1 MLASA
6 NTDYG
11 LSRKPQRVDIKVCIY
26 FVTALANGITI
37 VVTLS
42 RVATDFNA
50 HRWLTE
56 AVHRLPYV
64 LPQGIVMTT
73 LHEDLRD
80 DVRMLGEYL
89 GQTIA
94 THKGQDFLDTI
105 ETIRKLS
112 KAGRSSG
119 QPADDE
125 LLETLSQLN
134 DDELLPVA
142 RAFTQFLNLANIAEE
157 HHRVRRRSGVMD
169 ACTSDSFCGL
179 LGRLLHKGLSKQE
192 LAETVKEMDV
202 ELVLTAHPTEVN
214 RRTLIQKFDS
224 ITDCLQRI
232 DRGEN
237 VRHRL
242 RELISQAWHTDAI
255 RKQRPT
261 PVDEAK
267 WGFAVIENSLWEA
280 VPVFLRHID
289 QQLFDATD
297 EHLPLTHSPVRFAS
311 WMGGDRDGNP
321 NVTSVVTEKV
331 LLLSRWMAADLYLKD
346 IDTLRSELSMNQ
358 CSAALR
364 AQVGEHP
371 EPYRE
376 LLRGVRDSLRMTKFW
391 ATELLDG
398 RLCETDDVY
407 LQPEQ
412 LLDPLLL
419 IEASLREC
427 GMEVIAEGL
436 LTDTIRRVACFG
448 MTLVKL
454 DIRQNSDRHME
465 VFDELTGY
473 YGLGCYSEWSEVNK
487 QAFLLKELQEKR
499 PLLPRDWQPSDNV
512 REVLDTCRVVAREEQ
527 SSLGSYVISMA
538 SQPSDVLAVIL
549 LLQECGIQHNI
560 RVAPLFE
567 TLDDLDNA
575 ESCIR
580 QLLDIPWYKLYTEGH
595 QEVMIGYSDSSKD
608 AGQLAAAWGQYRA
621 QEALTR
627 LCKEHDT
634 HLTLFHGRGGT
645 VGRGGGP
652 SHTAILAQPPGSV
665 AGSLRVTEQ
674 GEMIRFK
681 FGVPE
686 IAVRNL
692 ELYTSAT
699 LEASLAPAPEP
710 KPEWRDLMDNLAGSG
725 LQSYRS
731 IVREDAQF
739 VPYFRAATPEQ
750 ELAKLPLGSRP
761 AKRRADGGVES
772 LRAIPW
778 IFAWTQIRLMLP
790 AWLGSD
796 TALQKALDEGRFDLV
811 QTMRREWPFFQSY
824 IDMLE
829 MVVAKADAN
838 IAAYYEKRLVS
849 EELGVLGADL
859 RNRLSN
865 TVELVKKIKQQDE
878 LLQEN
883 PIIRQSID
891 VRNPYIDPLH
901 FLQAELLHRDRNQP
915 DERLEQALMITMAGI
930 SAGMRNTG

>member
-1 MLASA
+1 
-6 NTDYG
+6 
-11 LSRKPQRVDIKVCIY
+11 
-26 FVTALANGITI
+26 
-37 VVTLS
+37 
-42 RVATDFNA
+42 
-50 HRWLTE
+50 
-56 AVHRLPYV
+56 
-64 LPQGIVMTT
+64 MTT

-80 DVRMLGEYL
+80 DVRMLGECL

-94 THKGQDFLDTI
+94 AHKGQQFLDKI
-105 ETIRKLS
+105 EAIRALS
-112 KAGRSSG
+112 KAGRSSVKG
-119 QPADDE
+119 ADDE
-125 LLETLSQLN
+125 LLKALSELE

-142 RAFTQFLNLANIAEE
+142 RAFTQFLNLSNVAEE
-157 HHRVRRRSGVMD
+157 HHRVRRRSGVLD
-169 ACTSDSFCGL
+169 VCTSDSFCGL
-179 LGRLLHKGLSKQE
+179 IGRLQQQGISKQQI
-192 LAETVKEMDV
+192 AKTVSEMDV

-232 DRGEN
+232 DRGEDL
-237 VRHRL
+237 RHRL
-242 RELISQAWHTDAI
+242 HELISQAWHTDTI

-280 VPVFLRHID
+280 VPVFLRQID
-289 QQLFDATD
+289 QQLFDATG
-297 EHLPLTHSPVRFAS
+297 EHLPLTRSPVRFAS

-321 NVTSVVTEKV
+321 NVTSVTTEKV
-331 LLLSRWMAADLYLKD
+331 LLLSRWVAADLYLKD
-346 IDTLRSELSMNQ
+346 IDLLRSELSMNR
-358 CSAALR
+358 CSSEIRAL
-364 AQVGEHP
+364 VGDHP
-371 EPYRE
+371 EPYRA
-376 LLRGVRDSLRMTKFW
+376 LLREVRNHLRVTKHW
-391 ATELLDG
+391 TTERLDG
-398 RLCETDDVY
+398 RPVDKEGVY
-407 LQPEQ
+407 ILPQQ
-412 LLDPLLL
+412 LLEPLML
-419 IEASLREC
+419 IEKSLRDC

-448 MTLVKL
+448 MTLVNL
-454 DIRQNSDRHME
+454 DIRQNADRHAE
-465 VFDELTGY
+465 VFDELTGF
-473 YGLGCYSEWSEVNK
+473 YGIGCYSEWSETNK
-487 QAFLLKELQEKR
+487 QMFLLKELQEKR

-512 REVLDTCRVVAREEQ
+512 QEVLETCRVVAEEEP

-538 SQPSDVLAVIL
+538 SQPSDILAVIL
-549 LLQECGIQHNI
+549 LLKESGIGHNI

-567 TLDDLDNA
+567 TLDDLDGA
-575 ESCIR
+575 EDCIR
-580 QLLDIPWYKLYTEGH
+580 QLLGIPWYKAYTEGH

-621 QEALTR
+621 QEALTQV
-627 LCKEHDT
+627 CVDNGV

-681 FGVPE
+681 FGIPE

-699 LEASLAPAPEP
+699 LEATLAPAPGP
-710 KPEWRDLMDNLAGSG
+710 RPEWRQLMDDLSASG
-725 LQSYRS
+725 LTAYRDV
-731 IVREDAQF
+731 VRFDPQF
-739 VPYFRAATPEQ
+739 VPYFRSATPEQ

-761 AKRRADGGVES
+761 AKRKADGGVES

-796 TALQKALDEGRFDLV
+796 VALQDILDKGQFELV
-811 QTMRREWPFFQSY
+811 QTMRRDWPFFRSY

-829 MVVAKADAN
+829 MVVAKSDGN
-838 IAAYYEKRLVS
+838 IASYYEKRLVS
-849 EELGVLGADL
+849 DELKVLGADL
-859 RNRLSN
+859 RCRLAN

-878 LLQEN
+878 LLEEN

-901 FLQAELLHRDRNQP
+901 FLQAELLYRDRNHP

>member
-1 MLASA
+1 
-6 NTDYG
+6 
-11 LSRKPQRVDIKVCIY
+11 
-26 FVTALANGITI
+26 
-37 VVTLS
+37 
-42 RVATDFNA
+42 
-50 HRWLTE
+50 
-56 AVHRLPYV
+56 
-64 LPQGIVMTT
+64 MTT

-80 DVRMLGEYL
+80 DVRMLGECL

-94 THKGQDFLDTI
+94 AHKGQPFLDKI
-105 ETIRKLS
+105 ETIRALS
-112 KAGRSSG
+112 KAGRSSVKG
-119 QPADDE
+119 ADDE
-125 LLETLSQLN
+125 LLKTLSELE

-142 RAFTQFLNLANIAEE
+142 RAFTQFLNLSNVAEE

-169 ACTSDSFCGL
+169 VCTSDSFCGL
-179 LGRLLHKGLSKQE
+179 IGRLQQQGVSKQQI
-192 LAETVKEMDV
+192 AKTVSEMDV

-214 RRTLIQKFDS
+214 RRTLIQKFDA

-232 DRGEN
+232 DRGEDL
-237 VRHRL
+237 RHRL
-242 RELISQAWHTDAI
+242 HELISQAWHTDEI

-280 VPVFLRHID
+280 VPVFLRQID
-289 QQLFDATD
+289 QQLFDATG
-297 EHLPLTHSPVRFAS
+297 ENLPLTHSPVRFAS

-321 NVTSVVTEKV
+321 NVTSVTTEKV

-346 IDTLRSELSMNQ
+346 IDLLRSELSMNQ
-358 CSAALR
+358 CSPQVRAL
-364 AQVGEHP
+364 VGDHS
-371 EPYRE
+371 EPYRA
-376 LLRGVRDSLRMTKFW
+376 LLREVRNHLRITKHWTTERLEGRPVDSEGVYIL
-391 ATELLDG
+391 
-398 RLCETDDVY
+398 
-407 LQPEQ
+407 PEQ
-412 LLDPLLL
+412 LLEPLML
-419 IEASLREC
+419 IEKSLRDC
-427 GMEVIAEGL
+427 GMGVIADGL
-436 LTDTIRRVACFG
+436 LTDSIRRVACFG
-448 MTLVKL
+448 MTLVNL
-454 DIRQNSDRHME
+454 DIRQNADRHAE
-465 VFDELTGY
+465 VFDELTGF
-473 YGLGCYSEWSEVNK
+473 YGIGCYSEWNETNK
-487 QAFLLKELQEKR
+487 QMFLLKELQEKR
-499 PLLPRDWQPSDNV
+499 PLLPRNWQPSESV
-512 REVLDTCRVVAREEQ
+512 QEVLDTCRVVAAEEP

-549 LLQECGIQHNI
+549 LLKESGIGYNI

-567 TLDDLDNA
+567 TLDDLDGA

-580 QLLDIPWYKLYTEGH
+580 QLLGIPWYKAYTEGH

-621 QEALTR
+621 QEALTKV
-627 LCKEHDT
+627 CVDNDV

-665 AGSLRVTEQ
+665 DGSLRVTEQ

-681 FGVPE
+681 FGIPE

-699 LEASLAPAPEP
+699 LEATLAPAPGP
-710 KPEWRDLMDNLAGSG
+710 KPEWRQLMDDLSASG
-725 LQSYRS
+725 LTAYRDV
-731 IVREDAQF
+731 VRFDPQF
-739 VPYFRAATPEQ
+739 VPYFRSATPEQ

-761 AKRRADGGVES
+761 AKRKADGGVES

-796 TALQKALDEGRFDLV
+796 VALQDILDKGQFELV
-811 QTMRREWPFFQSY
+811 QTMRRDWPFFRSY

-829 MVVAKADAN
+829 MVVAKSDGK
-838 IAAYYEKRLVS
+838 IASYYEKRLVS
-849 EELGVLGADL
+849 DELKVLGADL
-859 RNRLSN
+859 RCRLAN

-878 LLQEN
+878 LLEEN

-901 FLQAELLHRDRNQP
+901 FLQAELLYRDRNQP

>member
-1 MLASA
+1 
-6 NTDYG
+6 
-11 LSRKPQRVDIKVCIY
+11 
-26 FVTALANGITI
+26 
-37 VVTLS
+37 
-42 RVATDFNA
+42 
-50 HRWLTE
+50 
-56 AVHRLPYV
+56 
-64 LPQGIVMTT
+64 MTT

-80 DVRMLGEYL
+80 DVRMLGECL

-94 THKGQDFLDTI
+94 AHKGQAFLDKI
-105 ETIRKLS
+105 ETIRALS
-112 KAGRSSG
+112 KAGRSSDSG
-119 QPADDE
+119 ADDE
-125 LLETLSQLN
+125 LLKTLSELE

-142 RAFTQFLNLANIAEE
+142 RAFTQFLNLSNVAEE
-157 HHRVRRRSGVMD
+157 HHRVRRRSGVLD
-169 ACTSDSFCGL
+169 VCTSDSFCGL
-179 LGRLLHKGLSKQE
+179 VGRLQQQGVSKQQI
-192 LAETVKEMDV
+192 AKTVSEMDV

-232 DRGEN
+232 DRGEDL
-237 VRHRL
+237 RHRL
-242 RELISQAWHTDAI
+242 HELISQAWHTDTI

-280 VPVFLRHID
+280 VPVFLRQID
-289 QQLFDATD
+289 QQLFDATG
-297 EHLPLTHSPVRFAS
+297 EHLPLTRSPVRFAS

-321 NVTSVVTEKV
+321 NVTSVTTEKV
-331 LLLSRWMAADLYLKD
+331 LLLSRWVAADLYLKD
-346 IDTLRSELSMNQ
+346 IDLLRSELSMNK
-358 CSAALR
+358 CSPEVRAL
-364 AQVGEHP
+364 VGDHP
-371 EPYRE
+371 EPYRA
-376 LLRGVRDSLRMTKFW
+376 LLREVRNHLRITKHW
-391 ATELLDG
+391 TTERLDG
-398 RLCETDDVY
+398 RPVDKEGVY
-407 LQPEQ
+407 ILPRQ
-412 LLDPLLL
+412 LLEPLML
-419 IEASLREC
+419 IEKSLRDC

-448 MTLVKL
+448 MTLVNL
-454 DIRQNSDRHME
+454 DIRQNADRHAE
-465 VFDELTGY
+465 VFDELTGF
-473 YGLGCYSEWSEVNK
+473 YGIGCYSEWSETNK
-487 QAFLLKELQEKR
+487 QMFLLKELQEKR
-499 PLLPRDWQPSDNV
+499 PLLPRDWQPSENV
-512 REVLDTCRVVAREEQ
+512 QEVLETCRVVAEEEPT
-527 SSLGSYVISMA
+527 SLGSYVISMA

-549 LLQECGIQHNI
+549 LLKESGIGYNI

-567 TLDDLDNA
+567 TLDDLDGA
-575 ESCIR
+575 EDCIR
-580 QLLDIPWYKLYTEGH
+580 QLLGIPWYKAYTEGH

-621 QEALTR
+621 QEALTTV
-627 LCKEHDT
+627 CVDNGV

-665 AGSLRVTEQ
+665 DGSLRVTEQ

-699 LEASLAPAPEP
+699 LEATLAPAPGP
-710 KPEWRDLMDNLAGSG
+710 KPEWRQLMDDLSASG
-725 LQSYRS
+725 LAAYRDV
-731 IVREDAQF
+731 VRFDPQF
-739 VPYFRAATPEQ
+739 VPYFRSATPEQ

-761 AKRRADGGVES
+761 AKRKADGGVES

-796 TALQKALDEGRFDLV
+796 VALQDILDKGQFELV
-811 QTMRREWPFFQSY
+811 QTMRRDWPFFRSY

-829 MVVAKADAN
+829 MVVAKSDGN
-838 IAAYYEKRLVS
+838 IASYYEKRLVS
-849 EELGVLGADL
+849 DELKVLGADL
-859 RNRLSN
+859 RCRLAN
-865 TVELVKKIKQQDE
+865 TVELVKKIKQQGE
-878 LLQEN
+878 LLEEN

-901 FLQAELLHRDRNQP
+901 FLQAELLYRDRNHP